1 MKGILTTVAI
11 IGVAGLG
18 VYLYKKAHTV
28 TEVRDVTDDKDWQEL
43 FETCFRK
50 EDVK

>member
-1 MKGILTTVAI
+1 MKGILATVAV

-43 FETCFRK
+43 FETCFIK
-50 EDVK
+50 EEEK